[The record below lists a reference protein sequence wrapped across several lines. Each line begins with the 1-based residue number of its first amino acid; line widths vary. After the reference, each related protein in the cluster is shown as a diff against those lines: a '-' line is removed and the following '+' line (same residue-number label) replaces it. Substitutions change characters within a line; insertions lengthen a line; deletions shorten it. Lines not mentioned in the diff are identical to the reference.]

1 MKPHGGG
8 EMAIRT
14 INGMGA
20 YSEASKNVQTS
31 KTTIGNG
38 MNTSFDNA
46 ARNKE
51 NFFNEKIL
59 MKEQAIASK
68 VKATLSEANI
78 KATRT
83 RCEFS
88 IDEPT
93 HRVSIKVIDRVTDEV
108 IREIPPEESL
118 DVLAKIW
125 ELAGLLVDEKR

>member
-1 MKPHGGG
+1 
-8 EMAIRT
+8 MAIRT
-14 INGMGA
+14 VSGMGA
-20 YSEASKNVQTS
+20 YSEASNNTQAS
-31 KTTIGNG
+31 KTNVGNG
-38 MNTSFDNA
+38 MNTTFDNTA
-46 ARNKE
+46 QNKDNYFKE
-51 NFFNEKIL
+51 SIST
-59 MKEQAIASK
+59 KEQAIASK
-68 VKATLSEANI
+68 IKATLSEANI

-93 HRVSIKVIDRVTDEV
+93 NRVSIKVIDRVTDEI

>member
-1 MKPHGGG
+1 
-8 EMAIRT
+8 MAIRT
-14 INGMGA
+14 VSGMGA
-20 YSEASKNVQTS
+20 YSETSNNVQASKTNV
-31 KTTIGNG
+31 GNG
-38 MNTSFDNA
+38 MNTSFDNTA
-46 ARNKE
+46 QNKDNYFKE
-51 NFFNEKIL
+51 SVST
-59 MKEQAIASK
+59 KEQAIASK
-68 VKATLSEANI
+68 IKATLSEANI

-93 HRVSIKVIDRVTDEV
+93 HRVSIKVIDRVTDEI

>member
-1 MKPHGGG
+1 
-8 EMAIRT
+8 MAIRT
-14 INGMGA
+14 VSGMGA
-20 YSEASKNVQTS
+20 YSETSNNVQASKTNV
-31 KTTIGNG
+31 GNR
-38 MNTSFDNA
+38 MNTSFDNTA
-46 ARNKE
+46 QNKDNYFKE
-51 NFFNEKIL
+51 SIST
-59 MKEQAIASK
+59 KEQAIASK
-68 VKATLSEANI
+68 IKATLSEANI

-93 HRVSIKVIDRVTDEV
+93 HRVSIKVIDRVTDEI

>member
-1 MKPHGGG
+1 
-8 EMAIRT
+8 MAIRT
-14 INGMGA
+14 VSGMGA
-20 YSEASKNVQTS
+20 YSEASNNAQAS
-31 KTTIGNG
+31 KTNVGNG
-38 MNTSFDNA
+38 MNTSFDNTA
-46 ARNKE
+46 QNKDNYLKE
-51 NFFNEKIL
+51 SIST
-59 MKEQAIASK
+59 KEQAIASK
-68 VKATLSEANI
+68 IKATLSEANI

-93 HRVSIKVIDRVTDEV
+93 HRVSIKVIDRVTDEI